1 MMTAEEKNALI
12 LARIEEV
19 AASEGKELDLS
30 GLGLSTIPTE
40 VFALEKLET
49 FKFMRNKLEEVPYGL
64 TNLRYLKA
72 LYLSSNQITEISKR
86 FLVDLPYLDCL
97 DLGDNPFDYN
107 EAAAYFYENNPWK
120 GYADCLKDIEMGH
133 RFNRDTFMHSGSL
146 NIFPKEVYG
155 LTHITSLSIYGTYI
169 KEIPF
174 GIGRLSEL
182 KHLSL
187 SGNELKE
194 LPDDIV
200 ELKKL
205 EYINLAGN
213 KFDKFP
219 DILLELPAL
228 KHIHLEA
235 NNIEYFPIEVLLDE
249 RFENVNASDNP
260 IRNFNSGLLYS
271 SMEEIRQRLRS

>member
-1 MMTAEEKNALI
+1 MTTEEKNTLVQ
-12 LARIEEV
+12 ARIEEV
-19 AASEGKELDLS
+19 AASGAKELDLS
-30 GLGLSTIPTE
+30 GLGLETIPTE

-49 FKFMRNKLEEVPYGL
+49 FKFMRNKLEEVPYSL

-72 LYLSSNQITEISKR
+72 LYLSSNQITEVSRR

-107 EAAAYFYENNPWK
+107 EAAGYFYENNPWK
-120 GYADCLKDIEMGH
+120 GYADCLKDIEMCH
-133 RFNRDTFMHSGSL
+133 RFKRETFTHFGDL

-155 LTHITSLSIYGTYI
+155 LTHLTSLSIYGTYI
-169 KEIPF
+169 KEVPF

-182 KHLSL
+182 KYLSL
-187 SGNELKE
+187 SGNELRE

-200 ELKKL
+200 ELSKL

-219 DILLELPAL
+219 AILLELPAL

-235 NNIEYFPIEVLLDE
+235 NNIEYFPVEVLLNE
-249 RFENVNASDNP
+249 RFKNVDASDNP
-260 IRNFNSGLLYS
+260 IRNFSPGLLYS